1 MKHYTFHVSIPGTG
15 RVWRKIEMLET
26 QTLAELHLAIQHAFD
41 FDNDHLYSF
50 FMSGKAWDDSTEYR
64 LPDDVPPWSTVVAED
79 EPAPDTSVEDAAWE
93 IYEASLRQK
102 LEQARQAGFS
112 DEQIAVM
119 EQLIQHALIRDRGP
133 GDVRRTRLADLDLSQ
148 GQTFLYLFDYGDEW
162 RFKVGVHVI
171 AEDAATDAEYPRIVE
186 TVGEAPAQYGSWDE
200 DEWEEQP

>member
-1 MKHYTFHVSIPGTG
+1 MKGYTFHVSIPGTG

-26 QTLAELHLAIQHAFD
+26 QTLAQLHLAIQHAFD

-50 FMSGKAWDDSTEYR
+50 FMSGKAWDGSTEYR

-200 DEWEEQP
+200 DEWEEE